1 MPELIIMLKCFMEIS
16 VIAQLL
22 LSTYLNHIFKTET
35 HTNVRIKLKQVIQLK
50 QIKCGVM
57 VVVVK
62 WTEHL
67 SSTTTV

>member
-1 MPELIIMLKCFMEIS
+1 MEIS

-50 QIKCGVM
+50 QIK
-57 VVVVK
+57 
-62 WTEHL
+62 
-67 SSTTTV
+67 